1 MYSSLSLSFDDE
13 KNMSCDEISSC
24 DDADIEQNKSS
35 NEIPII
41 TSTDVN
47 DETKEANLSS
57 TTTCSDADMEQN
69 TILSKED
76 DGFVENQYSARRK
89 KHCLNMELAT
99 SCIQKKKRVTSS
111 LCTND
116 IIIKYLDT
124 GGFGN
129 YLRSKLNKKDS
140 TIVEIA
146 KRLSQ
151 FVYYVSTKFHKP
163 HPVDGNYQHFL
174 INAIET
180 PTRIVSY
187 MDYCADVDG
196 YQPCSLT
203 VRLDDLSNFIHFVTL
218 YEASVSHDFIAAHE
232 SIKQYRKLLKK
243 MQANEDKKKK
253 SAEAIL
259 AARKFPVGGLAELQT
274 IMDSDMSYFESRCE
288 QFLDSSPPQG
298 IYTELIGYVVASLWV
313 YSPQA
318 RAAAI
323 ETLSLSDGI
332 DLLKSRSIGSSNF
345 KSVASYKV
353 QPLILQD
360 EKAAKIIK
368 LYIDILRPKTSS
380 HPQLFLQYNGKPFH
394 QGAISQYMKQYFQ
407 RNGGLNLGVN
417 ALRKVQCSEV
427 YVASVDGRVS
437 ESARKHFNYIQGHS
451 QRSNDAVYVKLALQA
466 NSDIARNTFS
476 KLGSKTKSSIDTT
489 SPKRF
494 SDTTPPASEHQCND
508 TQCNDTQCNDTM
520 QDVDNYVLQVADVD
534 YNNMGFYNYS
544 DLENNN
550 ITISSANEVPHRT
563 RAVNA
568 NAGIYPWPIDY
579 LTAYHDW
586 GSKHS
591 CTDKE
596 SSRVPW
602 DNAEKEWLR
611 NCMQAKSH
619 LFERAV
625 DKYKQLLQE
634 VIDDSNARP
643 LFHRNHVADHSRL
656 REGLRAKRVSKIA

>member
-1 MYSSLSLSFDDE
+1 MCPSLSFDDATNILSYE
-13 KNMSCDEISSC
+13 TFTTICGDPDM
-24 DDADIEQNKSS
+24 EQNKSS
-35 NEIPII
+35 NAIPII
-41 TSTDVN
+41 TSTDVRE
-47 DETKEANLSS
+47 ETNEANLSS
-57 TTTCSDADMEQN
+57 TATCSDADMEQN

-76 DGFVENQYSARRK
+76 AGFVENQYSARRK

-116 IIIKYLDT
+116 NIIKYLDT

-140 TIVEIA
+140 AILEIA

-151 FVYYVSTKFHKP
+151 FVYYITTKFNKP

-180 PTRIVSY
+180 PTTIVTY
-187 MDYCADVDG
+187 MDYCSEVDG

-218 YEASVSHDFIAAHE
+218 YEASLSHDFIAAHE
-232 SIKQYRKLLKK
+232 SIRQYRKLLKK

-274 IMDSDMSYFESRCE
+274 IMDSDMSYFETRCE

-298 IYTELIGYVVASLWV
+298 IYTELIGFVVASLWV

-466 NSDIARNTFS
+466 NSEMARNTFS
-476 KLGSKTKSSIDTT
+476 KLGSKMKSSIDTT
-489 SPKRF
+489 SPERL
-494 SDTTPPASEHQCND
+494 SDTTSPAREPQHND
-508 TQCNDTQCNDTM
+508 TLTCADNNDM
-520 QDVDNYVLQVADVD
+520 SHGADLD
-534 YNNMGFYNYS
+534 YNDMGFYNYS
-544 DLENNN
+544 GSENMN
-550 ITISSANEVPHRT
+550 ITTSSANAVVQRT
-563 RAVNA
+563 RSMNT

-579 LTAYHDW
+579 LTAYDDW
-586 GSKHS
+586 GSNHS
-591 CTDKE
+591 CADKLA
-596 SSRVPW
+596 SRVPW

-611 NCMQAKSH
+611 NCMKAKSH

>member
-140 TIVEIA
+140 AIVEIA

-151 FVYYVSTKFHKP
+151 FVYYVTTKFNKP

-187 MDYCADVDG
+187 MDYCAEVDG

-203 VRLDDLSNFIHFVTL
+203 VRLDDLSNFIHYVTL
-218 YEASVSHDFIAAHE
+218 YEASVSHNFIAAHE

-259 AARKFPVGGLAELQT
+259 AARKFPVGGLAELQS

-288 QFLDSSPPQG
+288 QFRYSSPPQG
-298 IYTELIGYVVASLWV
+298 IYTELIGYIVASLWV

-332 DLLKSRSIGSSNF
+332 ELLNSRTFGSSHF
-345 KSVASYKV
+345 KSAATYKV

-360 EKAAKIIK
+360 ENAVKIIK
-368 LYIDILRPKTSS
+368 NYIDILRPKTSS

-466 NSDIARNTFS
+466 NSEMARNTFS
-476 KLGSKTKSSIDTT
+476 KLGSKMKSSINTTSPERLSDTT
-489 SPKRF
+489 SP
-494 SDTTPPASEHQCND
+494 ASEPQHND
-508 TQCNDTQCNDTM
+508 TLPCADNNDM
-520 QDVDNYVLQVADVD
+520 SHGADLD
-534 YNNMGFYNYS
+534 YNDMGFFNYS
-544 DLENNN
+544 GSESMN
-550 ITISSANEVPHRT
+550 ITTSSANEVPQRT
-563 RAVNA
+563 RAMNT

-579 LTAYHDW
+579 LTAYDDW

-591 CTDKE
+591 CADKLA
-596 SSRVPW
+596 SRVQW

-611 NCMQAKSH
+611 NCMQTKSH